1 VRLPVQKIKQG
12 IFRPEEEVRVTAVA
26 YFTESFSPDAT
37 IMPLVIEA
45 VEKYGR
51 NSSFSILRK
60 AEYLVQTA
68 STLDW
73 LIRELRRNF
82 DIKNIADDNLRFAL
96 ALVIVAA
103 PVELLEKRKTE
114 INGLENFPESLRGS
128 LDERVQMKTWGLE
141 QCWEALE
148 ELGRK
153 TMKRGE
159 CTSNESR
166 HASRIIESLAQYPDE
181 RGDMVLALLRKNYP
195 GKDDRLMIWLESDI
209 IELAG
214 EMRLEAAI
222 PVLVEH
228 LHSDDLALADAATMA
243 LSRIG
248 TDKVVESIADDWWDG
263 NDDFRGSAADVLD
276 KIHSDLCAERC
287 LEFLDGEEDMH
298 TALALGHALLSNFAF
313 DGIEPVRELILEN
326 EDDLSPD
333 HFDLRY
339 HLVAAATI
347 MRTTFPEYEEWYKD
361 ALKTN
366 WGWGDHEYARLA
378 DSFRSDPIGPKQSGN
393 GHG

>member
-1 VRLPVQKIKQG
+1 VRLPVEKIKQG

-26 YFTESFSPDAT
+26 YFADSFSPDAT
-37 IMPLVIEA
+37 IMPLVIEV

-51 NSSFSILRK
+51 NSSFAILRK
-60 AEYLVQTA
+60 AEHLVQTA

-73 LIRELRRNF
+73 LIGELRRNF
-82 DIKNIADDNLRFAL
+82 DIKNVADDNLRFAVG
-96 ALVIVAA
+96 LVIVAA
-103 PVELLEKRKTE
+103 PIELLEKRTTE
-114 INGLENFPESLRGS
+114 INGLANFPDSLRGS
-128 LDERVQMKTWGLE
+128 LDERLQMKTWGLE

-159 CTSNESR
+159 WTLNENR
-166 HASRIIESLAQYPDE
+166 YASQIIESLARYPDE

-195 GKDDRLMIWLESDI
+195 GKDDPLMIWLESEI

-214 EMRLEAAI
+214 KMRLEAAI
-222 PVLVEH
+222 PILIEH
-228 LHSDDLALADAATMA
+228 LHSYNLALSDAATTA
-243 LSRIG
+243 LGRIG
-248 TDKVVESIADDWWDG
+248 TDAVVVAIADDWWEG
-263 NDDFRGSAADVLD
+263 NDEFRGSTTDVLD
-276 KIHSDLCAERC
+276 KIHSDLCVERC
-287 LEFLDGEEDMH
+287 LEFLDGEEDMD
-298 TALALGHALLSNFAF
+298 TALALGHALLSDFAF
-313 DGIEPVRELILEN
+313 DGIEPVRELILEY

-378 DSFRSDPIGPKQSGN
+378 DSFRSDPVGPKQSGN
-393 GHG
+393 GKG